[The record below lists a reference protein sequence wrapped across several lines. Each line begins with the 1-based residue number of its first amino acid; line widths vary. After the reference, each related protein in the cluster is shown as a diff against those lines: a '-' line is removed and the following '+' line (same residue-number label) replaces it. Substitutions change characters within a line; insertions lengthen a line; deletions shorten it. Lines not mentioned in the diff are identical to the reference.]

1 MSFFVDLIFE
11 AQPKGFS
18 FQTLDQMYAKNYRSV
33 DAEAYVKQYFQPD
46 TFMGKGSSRL
56 VYRLDSKKVLKLA
69 HDQKRDIGAGIEQNK
84 LEARISSQFPD
95 ILSRV
100 YRIHPK
106 GYYMVSELVRPVTS
120 WNEVVQYFGV
130 DPVDII
136 PGKYTYHQ
144 IEGEG
149 GNLEKIIQAGV
160 TEKKI
165 PYFSITSLEQELK
178 SFILNKGFLTHF
190 FEDWL
195 RYKKITVNPEIITKI
210 QYQLNN
216 LIHFERTGEPR
227 GTKQLMKT
235 TQGKQLVEISKM
247 LSYMDLL
254 VVDHWGKTADGK
266 IVLLDY
272 GFDEDIAK
280 QYY

>member
-1 MSFFVDLIFE
+1 MLLFELIFTE
-11 AQPKGFS
+11 GQPKGFS

-33 DAEAYVKQYFQPD
+33 DAERYAAQFFKPD

-69 HDQKRDIGAGIEQNK
+69 HDQKHDIGAGIEQNK

-100 YRIHPK
+100 YRMHPK

-136 PGKYTYHQ
+136 PGKHTYYQ
-144 IEGEG
+144 VDQ
-149 GNLEKIIQAGV
+149 NLEKIIQAGV

-165 PYFSITSLEQELK
+165 PYFSVISLEQELK

-190 FEDWL
+190 LEDWL
-195 RYKKITVNPEIITKI
+195 RYKKITLNPEIITKI

-272 GFDEDIAK
+272 GFDENIAK

>member
-33 DAEAYVKQYFQPD
+33 DAERYASQFFKPD

-69 HDQKRDIGAGIEQNK
+69 HDQKHDIGAGIEQNK

-100 YRIHPK
+100 YRMHPK

-120 WNEVVQYFGV
+120 WDEVTKYFGV
-130 DPVDII
+130 DPKEII
-136 PGKYTYHQ
+136 QGKNTYDLV
-144 IEGEG
+144 EW
-149 GNLEKIIQAGV
+149 NLEKIIQAGV

-165 PYFSITSLEQELK
+165 PYFSLVSLEQEIK
-178 SFILNKGFLTHF
+178 TFIINKGFLTHF
-190 FEDWL
+190 LEDWL
-195 RYKKITVNPEIITKI
+195 RYKKITLNPEIITKI

-227 GTKQLMKT
+227 GTKELMKT
-235 TQGKQLVEISKM
+235 TQGKQLIEISKI
-247 LSYMDLL
+247 LQYGDLL
-254 VVDHWGKTADGK
+254 EVDHWGKTADGK

-272 GFDEDIAK
+272 GFNEDIAK